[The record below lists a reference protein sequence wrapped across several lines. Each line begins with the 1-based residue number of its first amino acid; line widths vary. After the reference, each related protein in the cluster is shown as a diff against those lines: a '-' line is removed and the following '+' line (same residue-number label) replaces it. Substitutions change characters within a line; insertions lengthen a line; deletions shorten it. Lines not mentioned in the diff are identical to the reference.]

1 MKKIDILNKIAN
13 GEEPKI
19 KYDNIILKYNKKEE
33 RFIDKD
39 GLNSL
44 YEFDFSELNDE
55 IEIIEEEKK
64 DNFTGWKMYQDGKE
78 VCSMDC
84 SVEEKKIP
92 EKLDVLV
99 EVMSADKIGALTNEI
114 GEIQRKFNQLIDY
127 LKSKGE

>member
-44 YEFDFSELNDE
+44 YEFDFSECKTVAEAYDAC
-55 IEIIEEEKK
+55 
-64 DNFTGWKMYQDGKE
+64 
-78 VCSMDC
+78 V
-84 SVEEKKIP
+84 
-92 EKLDVLV
+92 
-99 EVMSADKIGALTNEI
+99 TN
-114 GEIQRKFNQLIDY
+114 
-127 LKSKGE
+127 S